1 MEIAVSIPVNALKE
15 DELLHY
21 AALDPGAAAEL
32 ARRIAEQGVAPSA
45 IAEGLREEIR
55 TLESQLDDES
65 RDADELRDNAEDA
78 CRWIRRALDPD
89 DRELSTEQMLRKAL
103 DCLE

>member
-1 MEIAVSIPVNALKE
+1 MSIPVNALKE

-32 ARRIAEQGVAPSA
+32 ARRIADQGMDPGAN
-45 IAEGLREEIR
+45 AESLREEIR
-55 TLESQLDDES
+55 TLESQLEDES
-65 RDADELRDNAEDA
+65 NDADELRDNAEDA
-78 CRWIRRALDPD
+78 CRWIRRALDTD
-89 DRELSTEQMLRKAL
+89 DRELSLEQLLQKAL

>member
-32 ARRIAEQGVAPSA
+32 ARRIADQGMDPSA
-45 IAEGLREEIR
+45 NAESLREEIR

-78 CRWIRRALDPD
+78 CRWIRRALDTD
-89 DRELSTEQMLRKAL
+89 DRELSVEQLLQKAL